1 MSYDEMADM
10 DGKFIPENV
19 RYLVDSMSMYSR
31 NRFRLETVSAQTAGP
46 GRIVTVNLPEGA
58 CLDLKSFR
66 FHFDATGV
74 GAGTGTDEVHAIL
87 PNDAA
92 QSMVQRVEVLFNG
105 IACQQGANEY
115 NTLSQIK
122 KLACGNQD
130 RWSSVD
136 SLCSGATVSPTL
148 PGAASSA
155 ESLVL
160 QDWCGILGE
169 VSTRFI
175 DTSVFGQCQVR
186 ITLAPTA
193 VLIPLQQGQQLGVAY
208 TTPAALTNSVNISY
222 NLTEMFFTID
232 SVSLNPIYNRMLRD
246 RLENDD
252 FLPLNFKEYYSF
264 SLDSINSS
272 ANTPRFSVSSGSI
285 DKIYGTYRDS
295 NYLSTGILPLQLGG
309 TGGAGAGY
317 AAFVTNYL
325 RFRSLNNLPAGGTQ
339 LAGAFRYNWSINNV
353 QMPQYRAGLLDLA
366 CDISYAQNKVGL
378 DAEGTLVTSKD
389 TLNDGK
395 FLCSQILNQP
405 TKYGVGCQSGFNS
418 RGINT
423 MMTWNVTG
431 QNIAGL
437 IPLDP
442 YVPAT
447 PVTGTGTSGTASA
460 YILVETTAQ
469 LRAGVGKNIS
479 VLF

>member
-1 MSYDEMADM
+1 MAMSYDEMSDM

-66 FHFDATGV
+66 FHFDVAGI
-74 GAGTGTDEVHAIL
+74 GAGTGTDEVHSIL

-92 QSMVQRVEVLFNG
+92 QSLVQRVEVLCNG

-115 NTLSQIK
+115 NTMAQIR
-122 KLACGNQD
+122 KLAEGNQN

-136 SLCSGATVSPTL
+136 ALCSGASVSPVL
-148 PGAASSA
+148 PGAASSN

-160 QDWCGILGE
+160 QDWCGFLGE
-169 VSTRFI
+169 TSTRFI
-175 DTSVFGQCQVR
+175 DTSVFGQIQVR

-193 VLIPLQQGQQLGVAY
+193 VLIPLQQGQQLGAAY
-208 TTPAALTNSVNISY
+208 TTPAALTNAANISY
-222 NLTEMFFTID
+222 EIGNMFFTID

-264 SLDSINSS
+264 ALDSINSTAS
-272 ANTPRFSVSSGSI
+272 TPRFSVSSGSI
-285 DKIYGTYRDS
+285 DKLYGTYRDS
-295 NYLSTGILPLQLGG
+295 NYLSAGVLPHQLGG
-309 TGGAGAGY
+309 SGGAGAGY
-317 AAFVTNYL
+317 AAWVANYL
-325 RFRSLNNLPAGGTQ
+325 RFRSLNTFVPGGSQ
-339 LAGAFRYNWSINNV
+339 LAGALRYNWSINNV
-353 QMPQYRAGLLDLA
+353 QMPQYRADLLDAA
-366 CDISYAQNKVGL
+366 CDVSYAQDKVGIGG
-378 DAEGTLVTSKD
+378 EGTLISSKD

-395 FLCSQILNQP
+395 FVCSQTLNHP
-405 TKYGVGCQSGFNS
+405 TRWGVGCQSGFNS

-431 QNIAGL
+431 QTMTAN
-437 IPLDP
+437 DP

-447 PVTGTGTSGTASA
+447 PVTGTGTTGIASA
-460 YILVETTAQ
+460 YVIVESTAQ
-469 LRAGVGKNIS
+469 LRAGVGKNLS

>member
-1 MSYDEMADM
+1 MSMSYDEMSDM

-66 FHFDATGV
+66 FHFDANGV
-74 GAGTGTDEVHAIL
+74 GAGTGTDVVHAIL

-92 QSMVQRVEVLFNG
+92 QSIIQRVEVLFNG

-115 NTLSQIK
+115 NTMAQIK
-122 KLACGNQD
+122 KLTCGNQD

-148 PGAASSA
+148 PGAESSS

-186 ITLAPTA
+186 LTLAPTA
-193 VLIPLQQGQQLGVAY
+193 CLIPLQQGQQLGAAY
-208 TTPAALTNSVNISY
+208 TTPAALTNAGNISY
-222 NLTEMFFTID
+222 NISEMFFTID
-232 SVSLNPIYNRMLRD
+232 SCSLNPIYNRMLRD

-264 SLDSINSS
+264 GLDSINSTS
-272 ANTPRFSVSSGSI
+272 STPRFSVSSGSI

-295 NYLSTGILPLQLGG
+295 NYLATGILPAQLGG

-317 AAFVTNYL
+317 AAWVSNYL
-325 RFRSLNNLPAGGTQ
+325 RFRSLNNIPVGSQ
-339 LAGAFRYNWSINNV
+339 LAGPFRYNWSINNV

-366 CDISYAQNKVGL
+366 CDVSYAQDKVGL
-378 DAEGTLVTSKD
+378 DGKGTLITSKD

-395 FLCSQILNQP
+395 FVCTQTLNHP

-423 MMTWNVTG
+423 MMTWNVSG
-431 QNIAGL
+431 QVMTA
-437 IPLDP
+437 DSP
-442 YVPAT
+442 YVPAS
-447 PVTGTGTSGTASA
+447 PVTGTGTTGIASA
-460 YILVETTAQ
+460 YIVVESTAQ
-469 LRAGVGKNIS
+469 MRAGVGKNIS

>member
-1 MSYDEMADM
+1 MALSYDEMADM

-19 RYLVDSMSMYSR
+19 RYLVDSMSQYSR

-66 FHFDATGV
+66 FHFDVNGV
-74 GAGTGTDEVHAIL
+74 GAGTGADEVHAIL

-92 QSMVQRVEVLFNG
+92 QSMIQRVEVLING

-115 NTLSQIK
+115 NTLAQIK
-122 KLACGNQD
+122 KLAEGTQD

-136 SLCSGATVSPTL
+136 SLCSGAAVNPAL
-148 PGAASSA
+148 PGTASSN

-169 VSTRFI
+169 SSTRFI
-175 DTSVFGQCQVR
+175 DSSVFGQIQVR
-186 ITLAPTA
+186 LTLCPTS
-193 VLIPLQQGQQLGVAY
+193 VLIPLQEGQQLGAAY
-208 TTPAALTNSVNISY
+208 TSAAAANNAPNISY
-222 NLTEMFFTID
+222 EVSNMFFTID

-264 SLDSINSS
+264 ALDSITSGAS
-272 ANTPRFSVSSGSI
+272 TPRFSVSSGSI
-285 DKIYGTYRDS
+285 DKLYGTYRDS
-295 NYLSTGILPLQLGG
+295 NYLSAGILPHQLGG
-309 TGGAGAGY
+309 AGGAGAGY
-317 AAFVTNYL
+317 AAWVTNYL
-325 RFRSLNNLPAGGTQ
+325 RFRSLNTFVAGGTQ
-339 LAGAFRYNWSINNV
+339 LAGALRYNWSINNV
-353 QMPQYRAGLLDLA
+353 QMPQYRADLLDAA
-366 CDISYAQNKVGL
+366 CDVSYAQDKVGME
-378 DAEGTLVTSKD
+378 ARGTLISSKD
-389 TLNDGK
+389 TMNDGK
-395 FLCSQILNQP
+395 FVCSQTLNHP
-405 TKYGVGCQSGFNS
+405 TRWGVGCQSGFNS

-431 QNIAGL
+431 QTMTAN
-437 IPLDP
+437 DP
-442 YVPAT
+442 YVPAAPT
-447 PVTGTGTSGTASA
+447 TGTGTTGIASA
-460 YILVETTAQ
+460 YVLVESTAQ
-469 LRAGVGKNIS
+469 LRAGVGKNLS